1 MKSIPPS
8 PSGLKGICAGALGF
22 LFLLP
27 VQAAILSFE
36 GITEAIHDVTVS
48 AKVAGT
54 IEGRPVNEGDPVE
67 KGQVIFEFER
77 DAEKLEMAR
86 RKLLWE
92 SKAEVTAAA
101 TDERLKKDDY
111 ETTKKLAE
119 KTGSVSKD
127 DVAIKELEYVKA
139 KAEHQRLQTVEKREE
154 IEYNIAKE
162 DHDRRVVLSP
172 IKGFIAQMLYQ
183 EGEDAKSQEPLARV
197 VDITRC
203 YFVSNVAGSAG
214 KHLSK
219 GQSVD
224 LEIQDGDSKVKLT
237 GSMKYSRRLK
247 DGMMPSCLVLSSR
260 PDLTESKSTCQ
271 FIFRR

>member
-1 MKSIPPS
+1 M
-8 PSGLKGICAGALGF
+8 KGICASALI
-22 LFLLP
+22 LFALLP
-27 VQAAILSFE
+27 IQAATLSFE

-54 IEGRPVNEGDPVE
+54 IEARPVNEGDPVE

-77 DAEKLEMAR
+77 EAEKLEMAR

-101 TDERLKKDDY
+101 TDEQIKKDDY

-127 DVAIKELEYVKA
+127 DVAVKELEYVKA

-154 IEYNIAKE
+154 IEYSIAKE
-162 DHDRRVVLSP
+162 DHDRRVLVSP
-172 IKGFIAQMLYQ
+172 IKGMIAQMLYQ

-197 VDITRC
+197 VDVTRC

-214 KHLSK
+214 QYLKK
-219 GQSVD
+219 GQKVD
-224 LEIQDGDSKVKLT
+224 LEIQIGDAKVKLT
-237 GSMKYSRRLK
+237 GAIDFISPVVDPYSGLLRIK
-247 DGMMPSCLVLSSR
+247 AVFDNQDGQIKPGVAGLIHIQT
-260 PDLTESKSTCQ
+260 P
-271 FIFRR
+271 